1 MAIGNNLSY
10 EKNKSI
16 LNINVN
22 LTVVALV
29 LFTFVISSMKSFFMP
44 NIMEWF
50 LLGISIT
57 LLIFNNLMVQ
67 RKGMTITI
75 VELMWSIF
83 WVYFVLN
90 IMIHNIFDTSRAI
103 DLYHY
108 TIAMLLILVLK
119 TDINNYYASFRL
131 IKVFGLMY
139 GFSGIFQYL
148 FTDIYLNTI
157 FKYFSEGERTNILQL
172 LNENSYTGFTN
183 QTAYIAGYLVSALG
197 VIIFSK
203 RKGKLLDYSINI
215 SMIVFLVIGLFLAAK
230 RAHLIFMICA
240 ILITLLIS
248 LDKKFYLK
256 KLNRLILGSSL
267 ISLIIFITF
276 MKINEDSP
284 IIMFINELKYTF
296 IGIIQGEDVSTGRI
310 KLYKYSW
317 ELFTSNPIFGIG
329 WKEFISNSV
338 GLLNIYRGSHP
349 HNIYLQLL
357 TELGIVGFV
366 LFMIPVIYVYLKTFN
381 ILRSMSINNSV
392 KFLQN
397 WKHGLQ
403 YSFFYQTFFLLY
415 GLTGNLLTDFNF
427 LLMYFFVVSI
437 TISAIVSFKTRCKYQ
452 FH

>member
-83 WVYFVLN
+83 LVYFVLN

-119 TDINNYYASFRL
+119 TDINNYYALFRL

-157 FKYFSEGERTNILQL
+157 FFFYG
-172 LNENSYTGFTN
+172 
-183 QTAYIAGYLVSALG
+183 
-197 VIIFSK
+197 
-203 RKGKLLDYSINI
+203 
-215 SMIVFLVIGLFLAAK
+215 
-230 RAHLIFMICA
+230 
-240 ILITLLIS
+240 ILI
-248 LDKKFYLK
+248 
-256 KLNRLILGSSL
+256 GH
-267 ISLIIFITF
+267 
-276 MKINEDSP
+276 
-284 IIMFINELKYTF
+284 
-296 IGIIQGEDVSTGRI
+296 Q
-310 KLYKYSW
+310 
-317 ELFTSNPIFGIG
+317 
-329 WKEFISNSV
+329 
-338 GLLNIYRGSHP
+338 
-349 HNIYLQLL
+349 
-357 TELGIVGFV
+357 
-366 LFMIPVIYVYLKTFN
+366 
-381 ILRSMSINNSV
+381 
-392 KFLQN
+392 
-397 WKHGLQ
+397 
-403 YSFFYQTFFLLY
+403 
-415 GLTGNLLTDFNF
+415 
-427 LLMYFFVVSI
+427 
-437 TISAIVSFKTRCKYQ
+437 
-452 FH
+452 